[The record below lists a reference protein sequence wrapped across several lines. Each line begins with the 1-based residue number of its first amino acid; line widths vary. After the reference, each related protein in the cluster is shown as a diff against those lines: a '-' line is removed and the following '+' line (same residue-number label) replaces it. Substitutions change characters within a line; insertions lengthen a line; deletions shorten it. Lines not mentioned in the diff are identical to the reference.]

1 MTDAVIGLTSN
12 KQYVVCTRKGDVL
25 AGPFESSEK
34 AISARTNLGFKP
46 KVELGKP
53 SITESNAPGL
63 EGYFICIDNLPY
75 IPVKGYEDAQAVLR
89 AFEMGLV
96 ALIHKR
102 FLGGLGD
109 LIVLSGAAVMLEKIH
124 GSLVLTST
132 DKYKAEFERIFA
144 DYPNIKLDVIL
155 TREGQFIKDDISEN
169 LLFHDETI
177 SLVGTP
183 LDEFERTYKHFGI
196 PYEYRW
202 DACPIEKACGSVKQL
217 PVPEGKYAFI
227 HDDTGRGYCL
237 NRKRLPNMA
246 LYHPD
251 NADNESI
258 LSFKDVLEH
267 AAEIHLID
275 SVFFHL
281 VESLKP
287 KGRLFFHRY
296 ARPYNRRYN
305 DYKTRYTWKVLV

>member
-1 MTDAVIGLTSN
+1 MTDAVIGITEN

-25 AGPFESSEK
+25 AGPFESSDK
-34 AISARTNLGFKP
+34 AINARSNLGFRP

-53 SITESNAPGL
+53 SITESNAPGM

-75 IPVKGYEDAQAVLR
+75 IPIKLYEDAQAVLR

-124 GSLVLTST
+124 GSLTLTST
-132 DKYKAEFERIFA
+132 DKYKDEFERIFA

-202 DACPIEKACGSVKQL
+202 DACPVEKACGKIKQL
-217 PVPEGKYAFI
+217 PVPDYRYAFVH
-227 HDDTGRGYCL
+227 HDQAREYSID
-237 NRKRLPNMA
+237 RKRLPDIPCYYA
-246 LYHPD
+246 VPG
-251 NADNESI
+251 ESI
-258 LSFKDVLEH
+258 LSFKDILEN
-267 AAEIHLID
+267 ASEIHVID
-275 SVFFHL
+275 SAFFHL
-281 VESLKP
+281 AESLKP
-287 KGRLFFHRY
+287 QGRLFFHRY
-296 ARPYNRRYN
+296 ARPYNKRYN
-305 DYKTRYTWKVLV
+305 DYKTRYKWEVLV